1 MMDFRDDPYPSIS
14 SRHTGETFDR
24 LARQQDDMRRWTNGL
39 VSIGY
44 GYAVEDLIAESRYGY
59 GGGQG

>member
-1 MMDFRDDPYPSIS
+1 MIDGPYPSIS

-24 LARQQDDMRRWTNGL
+24 LARQQNDMRRWTNGL

-44 GYAVEDLIAESRYGY
+44 MYAVEEVIAESRRYSY
-59 GGGQG
+59 GGGRP